1 MSDLAREL
9 NGLRD
14 ALTAANQ
21 NLERERAAHR
31 KTHRR
36 ESRSRLERENVEEAA
51 AQHASEVARLHH
63 ARLLDGEE
71 RNVVLQHL
79 GNVQSLA
86 QVRTAELAALRA
98 KRQLEVEEQNLLLLW
113 LAAADELAAVSTEQ
127 LERLRAQRELE
138 RQEHDALLRD
148 AAEWQRQAAD
158 HGAAEERLRVDRD
171 ERDALLRKV
180 AQAQESVNAHV
191 AQTLVGQAEGA
202 GLRRQLADLEEANRA
217 LLEFVAALQH
227 RCAAVESAFADILSS
242 HSWRFTAPV
251 RRVMARI
258 RPHAAKPERASSRSD
273 GTDETILRGV
283 PRTHV
288 VGPDRVEL

>member
-9 NGLRD
+9 NRLRE
-14 ALTAANQ
+14 ALTAVNQ
-21 NLERERAAHR
+21 DLERERAAHR

-36 ESRSRLERENVEEAA
+36 ESRSRLERANAEEGA
-51 AQHASEVARLHH
+51 AQHASEAARLHRE
-63 ARLLDGEE
+63 RLLDGEE
-71 RNVVLQHL
+71 RNVVLQHC

-98 KRQLEVEEQNLLLLW
+98 ERQLELEGQDLLLLR
-113 LAAADELAAVSTEQ
+113 LAAANELAVVSAEQ
-127 LERLRAQRELE
+127 LERLRARRQLE

-148 AAEWQRQAAD
+148 AGEWQRQAAD
-158 HGAAEERLRVDRD
+158 HGAAAERLRVDLD

-180 AQAQESVNAHV
+180 AETQESLSARA
-191 AQTLVGQAEGA
+191 AQTLAEQAESA
-202 GLRRQLADLEEANRA
+202 GLRRQLDDLEEANRA

-258 RPHAAKPERASSRSD
+258 RSS
-273 GTDETILRGV
+273 
-283 PRTHV
+283 
-288 VGPDRVEL
+288 